1 MRRREVLALLAGV
14 TVLLPV
20 DAGAQRSSK
29 VYRVAMLHP
38 SRPVADMTETSSF
51 NYYRAFFEELRRLGY
66 VEGHNMVIDRYSGGG
81 HVENYAELAR
91 AAVARNPDLL
101 FGLTLWIVRPLKA
114 ATSTI
119 PIVALPVI
127 PRRSRPG
134 NELGAARR
142 ESHRRE
148 RRSGIGDLGKAFS
161 TIPRG
166 CSDNIEGRNSCAGTE
181 SRTRRITSDRQAGR
195 NSDGRPHAS

>member
-14 TVLLPV
+14 TVLPPV

-119 PIVALPVI
+119 PIVAFTSDPVEAGLVT
-127 PRRSRPG
+127 SLARPG
-134 NELGAARR
+134 GKLTGVSVDPGLEIWGKRFNYSERLFRQYRR
-142 ESHRRE
+142 
-148 RRSGIGDLGKAFS
+148 
-161 TIPRG
+161 
-166 CSDNIEGRNSCAGTE
+166 
-181 SRTRRITSDRQAGR
+181 
-195 NSDGRPHAS
+195 